1 VAVAAPQSQSKAV
14 EPVQTGSVSNT
25 PQTPPPS
32 APSTPRP
39 TLKTGSIGITW
50 NNLRGSGRK
59 LKIQLPSD
67 VAASNGQST
76 EQANFSLDELQLQ
89 WVAMCNRMP
98 ERLSG
103 IAARMKNMNPVI
115 RRMPEVEVVVPNE
128 IIKDEMEQ
136 IRGSIVNTL
145 KIYLRNNKITLSLS
159 VADQTE
165 REVVLSRR
173 QQFDLMTSKN
183 PAIERLRK
191 EFGLELV

>member
-1 VAVAAPQSQSKAV
+1 
-14 EPVQTGSVSNT
+14 VSSEAKSFLENI
-25 PQTPPPS
+25 
-32 APSTPRP
+32 
-39 TLKTGSIGITW
+39 LK
-50 NNLRGSGRK
+50 K
-59 LKIQLPSD
+59 E
-67 VAASNGQST
+67 VY
-76 EQANFSLDELQLQ
+76 ENFSLDELQLQ

>member
-1 VAVAAPQSQSKAV
+1 M
-14 EPVQTGSVSNT
+14 
-25 PQTPPPS
+25 
-32 APSTPRP
+32 
-39 TLKTGSIGITW
+39 
-50 NNLRGSGRK
+50 
-59 LKIQLPSD
+59 KIQLPSD

>member
-1 VAVAAPQSQSKAV
+1 
-14 EPVQTGSVSNT
+14 
-25 PQTPPPS
+25 
-32 APSTPRP
+32 
-39 TLKTGSIGITW
+39 
-50 NNLRGSGRK
+50 
-59 LKIQLPSD
+59 
-67 VAASNGQST
+67 
-76 EQANFSLDELQLQ
+76 
-89 WVAMCNRMP
+89 MP

-103 IAARMKNMNPVI
+103 IAARMKNMNPII